1 MDITEKFF
9 SIVKECQQINN
20 VINEETGKSND
31 NDNSIEP
38 VTYSKF
44 KQTNWKPEE
53 NEIKDA
59 FLKEAYQIEKKIY
72 QLQNFLLSIR
82 KSYLNISHL
91 NSTSTLSQVVY
102 FPFNF
107 DDNDTTPKSIAIQ
120 NMTDRQRDDI
130 DQLSKQYIKTCEV
143 QINNLNLKIKQNLD
157 EIIGERRGSFF
168 SKKRNEFDID
178 KQIEVIFL
186 HREGIVYSLN
196 ILLMKIADILKNQ
209 QEKRL
214 EQNLQK
220 KESLVHKASITK
232 KSATETMLSSKLGT
246 GASTP
251 FKFLNNKNPFKTTGN
266 FTSSNPI
273 SNDNSTYNNTEFNNT
288 QFNITGDNAT
298 DPNIKNSSSL
308 NNKGFLPIE
317 DEINNYYE
325 FEDNELSQE
334 LRMEL
339 EEENQE
345 MLEEL
350 ESDMNQVRQAT
361 QSINEISQLQATL
374 SQQLQIQQNIIETL
388 HEDSWKSVDTMKQ
401 ANQKLLSAQRHFSDR
416 RVWMLFFLIISS
428 LILLFL
434 DWFYS

>member
-9 SIVKECQQINN
+9 NIVKECQQIKN
-20 VINEETGKSND
+20 VINEETGKSKEND
-31 NDNSIEP
+31 LIIEP
-38 VTYSKF
+38 VIYSKF
-44 KQTNWKPEE
+44 KQVNWKPEE
-53 NEIKDA
+53 NELKDFFLKDA
-59 FLKEAYQIEKKIY
+59 YKIEKKIY
-72 QLQNFLLSIR
+72 QLQTFLLSIR

-91 NSTSTLSQVVY
+91 NSTNTISSVVY
-102 FPFNF
+102 FPFNI
-107 DDNDTTPKSIAIQ
+107 DGSDEMKSIAIQ

-130 DQLSKQYIKTCEV
+130 DQLSKQYIKSCEI
-143 QINNLNLKIKQNLD
+143 QINNLSSKIKHNLD
-157 EIIGERRGSFF
+157 DIIGGRRGSFF
-168 SKKRNEFDID
+168 SKRKEDFDID
-178 KQIEVIFL
+178 KQIEIIFL
-186 HREGIVYSLN
+186 HREAIIFSLN
-196 ILLMKIADILKNQ
+196 ILLMKVADILKNQ

-220 KESLVHKASITK
+220 KESLVQKTPLIK

-246 GASTP
+246 GSSTP
-251 FKFLNNKNPFKTTGN
+251 FKFLNTKNPFKTPGN
-266 FTSSNPI
+266 F
-273 SNDNSTYNNTEFNNT
+273 NSTTTSIESSSYNNTDFSNV
-288 QFNITGDNAT
+288 QFNVNSDDTSDS
-298 DPNIKNSSSL
+298 NINNISTL
-308 NNKGFLPIE
+308 NNRKFPSLD

-325 FEDNELSQE
+325 FDENELSQE

-350 ESDMNQVRQAT
+350 ESDINQVRQAT

-401 ANQKLLSAQRHFSDR
+401 ANQKLLSAQKHFSDR
-416 RVWMLFFLIISS
+416 RVWMLVFLVMSS

-434 DWFYS
+434 D

>member
-9 SIVKECQQINN
+9 NIVKECQQIKN
-20 VINEETGKSND
+20 VINEETGKSKKGEGV
-31 NDNSIEP
+31 SEP

-44 KQTNWKPEE
+44 QKVNWKPEE
-53 NEIKDA
+53 NEIKDS

-91 NSTSTLSQVVY
+91 NSTSTMSQVVY

-107 DDNDTTPKSIAIQ
+107 DDNSDSEPKSIAIQ

-130 DQLSKQYIKTCEV
+130 DQLSRQYIKSCEV
-143 QINNLNLKIKQNLD
+143 QISNLNLKIKHNLD

-168 SKKRNEFDID
+168 SKKNNEFDIH
-178 KQIEVIFL
+178 KQLEVNFL
-186 HREGIVYSLN
+186 HRESIVYSLN
-196 ILLMKIADILKNQ
+196 ILLMKVADILKTQ

-220 KESLVHKASITK
+220 KESLVHKTPDLK
-232 KSATETMLSSKLGT
+232 KSVTETMLSSKLGT
-246 GASTP
+246 GASAK
-251 FKFLNNKNPFKTTGN
+251 FKFLNNKNPFKTPGSFSSTPA
-266 FTSSNPI
+266 SSNASPH
-273 SNDNSTYNNTEFNNT
+273 NNTEFNTPINVT
-288 QFNITGDNAT
+288 GGGENANDLNISN
-298 DPNIKNSSSL
+298 SSL
-308 NNKGFLPIE
+308 NNRSFPSIE

-325 FEDNELSQE
+325 FEENELSQE

-339 EEENQE
+339 EQENEEL
-345 MLEEL
+345 LEEL

-361 QSINEISQLQATL
+361 QSINEISKLQATL

-401 ANQKLLSAQRHFSDR
+401 ANQKLLSAQRYFSDR